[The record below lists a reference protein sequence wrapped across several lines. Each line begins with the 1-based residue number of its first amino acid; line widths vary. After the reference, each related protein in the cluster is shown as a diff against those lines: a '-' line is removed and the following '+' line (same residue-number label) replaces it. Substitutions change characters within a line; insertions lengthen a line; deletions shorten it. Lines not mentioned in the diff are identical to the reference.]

1 MTSPVVREIS
11 GMPYE
16 RVHSTGSAAVSES
29 VGVTQ
34 TASSSVAVVLSKVR
48 DSPVEVPVVETSPV
62 EVPVVDTPVVESV
75 EVVSADVVVASVLVE
90 VLEILEAP
98 VESVVCPDEVVAL
111 GCSEDVPVVG
121 SVEVLLVEV
130 SVLLEEA
137 LVAGPSLPQPA
148 ATARSCASRRGACAR
163 RRGIGPR

>member
-1 MTSPVVREIS
+1 MTSPGVREIS

-48 DSPVEVPVVETSPV
+48 DSPVEVPVVEASPV
-62 EVPVVDTPVVESV
+62 EVPVVEVPVVESV
-75 EVVSADVVVASVLVE
+75 EVAADVVVASVLVE
-90 VLEILEAP
+90 VLEER
-98 VESVVCPDEVVAL
+98 VEVDSVVVL

-130 SVLLEEA
+130 SALLEEA
-137 LVAGPSLPQPA
+137 PVAGPSLPQPA
-148 ATARSCASRRGACAR
+148 ATARSCASRRGARAR